1 MKATLKLARIGM
13 SMQEATIAQWH
24 KTPGE
29 SFVAG
34 DPLYAIETD
43 KVTEDIEATANG
55 TLLEIFVQEGE
66 DAAVGAPLC
75 TVEIAI

>member
-1 MKATLKLARIGM
+1 MKITLKLARVGM

-24 KTPGE
+24 KKPGD

-43 KVTEDIEATANG
+43 KVTHDIEATADG
-55 TLLEIFVQEGE
+55 TMLEVFVEEGE
-66 DAAVGAPLC
+66 DVEVGAPLC
-75 TVEIAI
+75 TVDVMM